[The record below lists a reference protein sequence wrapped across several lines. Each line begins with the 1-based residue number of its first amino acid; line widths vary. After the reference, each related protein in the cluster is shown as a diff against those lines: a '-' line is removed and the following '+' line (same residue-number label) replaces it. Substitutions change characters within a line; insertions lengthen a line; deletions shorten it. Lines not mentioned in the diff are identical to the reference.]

1 MHVRVSRVRRGG
13 KTFEYAQLVESYRRD
28 DGVPAHRVVHSFGR
42 VDETL
47 LANLRAAFRGAKA
60 GQRLEPAPSPQS
72 LSARVARPRAA
83 LRYLDVAVVVE
94 IFVQLGLDRLLSE
107 LASNDGS
114 EVPDHKII
122 AALVAQRC
130 VAPDSKLAATRWFP
144 TTALPEL
151 LAIGPEQFNNTR
163 LHRVLERLEDMTA
176 ELMRAVANRCAD
188 VTGGFATL
196 YMDITDTWFEGRG
209 PELAAVGKTKEGML
223 RSKIGILL
231 LCSEEGYPLRW
242 EVLQGRYAEAPAML
256 DMLRELRHMP
266 WLASVPVI
274 CDRAMGH
281 TAYIESLASTGLRF
295 LTALA
300 TPEMQSY
307 LPQLDELAKPLETL
321 RVTTDEQL
329 QSAAEEARRRLL
341 QNTALREVSDT
352 LLVLDAGI
360 TQLHSA
366 LQPEPQAGPSGD
378 APGDALRAAIDATR
392 AVESGHCSAY
402 SDAFRLLGLDP
413 QKARNLRTLVL
424 LPQELQQ
431 RILAGE
437 AAGLSAFRFAKIA
450 ALRDAQQQR
459 TAFEAALRQSPRSA
473 RQPDVASRPVSRS
486 SRDLPRVRV
495 VVSFN
500 PMVFASQRL
509 TAHRHLESIRQA
521 LVELNA
527 QLARSRCNM
536 TRKGVESRIDDML
549 RRKDLLQAF
558 QVDIKS
564 VAIDGKERFQVTLD
578 LDEQNWKQRRR
589 TDGFSVFVAHP
600 DIPDDA
606 QHLCLSY
613 RAKDVVETDFRVIK
627 SQVRLRPVRHR
638 SDLKVRAHVTLC
650 MLSLLVERTLRRRL
664 AKAGA
669 PGTAESA
676 LEMLEPVRLCHFPG
690 KNGKDTY
697 LPTQPSDEQSRLLR
711 HLKLLRLVDPSQI
724 AATLT
729 PRPPVVTTSEAKS
742 A

>member
-28 DGVPAHRVVHSFGR
+28 DGMPAHRVLHSFGR

-47 LANLRAAFRGAKA
+47 LANLRAAFRGAKK
-60 GQRLEPAPSPQS
+60 GQRLEPAPRS
-72 LSARVARPRAA
+72 LSLPRHVTRPRAA
-83 LRYLDVAVVVE
+83 LRYLDIAVVLEV
-94 IFVQLGLDRLLSE
+94 FRQLGLDRLLAE
-107 LASNDGS
+107 LAGHDGS
-114 EVPDHKII
+114 EVPDHEII
-122 AALVAQRC
+122 AALVVQRC

-151 LAIGPEQFNNTR
+151 LAISPEQFNNTR
-163 LHRVLERLEDMTA
+163 LHRVLERLEDMTQ
-176 ELMRAVANRCAD
+176 ELMRAVAGRCAD
-188 VTGGFATL
+188 AAGGFATL

-209 PELAAVGKTKEGML
+209 PELAAIGKTKEGML

-231 LCSEEGYPLRW
+231 LCNEQGYPLRW

-256 DMLRELRHMP
+256 DMLRELRHAA

-281 TAYIESLASTGLRF
+281 TAYIESLVALGLQF

-307 LPQLDELAKPLETL
+307 LPQLDEFAQPLETL
-321 RVTTDEQL
+321 RVSSEEQL
-329 QSAAEEARRRLL
+329 QDVAEEARRRLL
-341 QNTALREVSDT
+341 QNTALVQVNDT
-352 LLVLDAGI
+352 LFVLDAGI
-360 TQLHSA
+360 TPLHSWP
-366 LQPEPQAGPSGD
+366 QPVPRASPNGD

-392 AVESGHCSAY
+392 AVESGQCSAY
-402 SDAFRLLGLDP
+402 SDGFRLLGLDP
-413 QKARNLRTLVL
+413 KKTRNLRSLVS
-424 LPQELQQ
+424 LPQDLQQ

-450 ALRDAQQQR
+450 LLPDEQR
-459 TAFEAALRQSPRSA
+459 QRMAFEAAVRSA
-473 RQPDVASRPVSRS
+473 RRTRPTEVAQPPAQS
-486 SRDLPRVRV
+486 SQSLPRVRV
-495 VVSFN
+495 IVSFN

-509 TAHRHLESIRQA
+509 TAQRHLESIRQTTS
-521 LVELNA
+521 ELNA
-527 QLARSRCNM
+527 QLARSRCSI
-536 TRKGVESRIDDML
+536 TRKGVESRIEEML
-549 RRKDLLQAF
+549 RRNDLLRAF
-558 QVDIKS
+558 QLDIKS
-564 VAIDGKERFQVTLD
+564 VLIDGKDRFQVELTLD
-578 LDEQNWKQRRR
+578 EPNWKQRRR

-600 DIPDDA
+600 DIADDA
-606 QHLCLSY
+606 QQLVLAY

-627 SQVRLRPVRHR
+627 SQVQLRPVRHR

-650 MLSLLVERTLRRRL
+650 MLALLVERTLRQRL

-676 LEMLEPVRLCHFPG
+676 LALLEPVRLCHFPG
-690 KNGKDTY
+690 NDGKDTY
-697 LPTQPSDEQSRLLR
+697 LPTQPSAEQSRLLR
-711 HLKLLRLVDPSQI
+711 SLKLSRLLDPAQI
-724 AATLT
+724 LASLT
-729 PRPPVVTTSEAKS
+729 PRPSVVTTNEAES